1 MKNNILTFVKCIH
14 VSDGAYL
21 SPVGGLREI
30 VTGAGAGKISLD
42 CETGKISLDCETG
55 DCVTGAGAATG
66 GQTREDR
73 GRQTWPW
80 VGPRPRTCGHRDRS
94 AGDIL
99 DRRLPLQGK
108 LSDKRLP
115 WQEIALARDCLD
127 NLEDTTTISKDPLE
141 SWQENTVKED
151 HLKKRFPWQ
160 EITWTRVHSKL
171 LTLDDPAGDYCD
183 LMIMSRIPLLWKHVW
198 NCSYSRYK
206 VIFQISSVLYKDKDH
221 CKHYKVYVYCKLQ
234 DFPVGRV
241 SGKVSIIRLLQK
253 K

>member
-1 MKNNILTFVKCIH
+1 MFLTELTFPRPEPEPEGCGRLLPGPGRGK
-14 VSDGAYL
+14 SASTARRGKSA
-21 SPVGGLREI
+21 STARREI
-30 VTGAGAGKISLD
+30 VWPGRGQQLVARPGRTGGGRPGHELGPGLGHADTGTGASSL
-42 CETGKISLDCETG
+42 TG
-55 DCVTGAGAATG
+55 DCLYRESSL
-66 GQTREDR
+66 TRDCL
-73 GRQTWPW
+73 GR
-80 VGPRPRTCGHRDRS
+80 
-94 AGDIL
+94 
-99 DRRLPLQGK
+99 
-108 LSDKRLP
+108 RLP